1 MLQVTAYLALLFNI
15 ENYCVKVTNF
25 SFEIYKKIK
34 IYNNLK

>member
-25 SFEIYKKIK
+25 SSEIYKKIK

>member
-1 MLQVTAYLALLFNI
+1 MLQVTAYVALLFNI
-15 ENYCVKVTNF
+15 ENYCVKVTHF